1 MRRTI
6 VFDLDGTLAESLP
19 DIAASLNRALAGEGL
34 PPLTEAVVA
43 GMVGDGAAVLTAR
56 ALAARGRGPDPR
68 FLARFQK
75 DYLASIAVASRLYP
89 GVPEALADFAAAGW
103 RMAVCT
109 NKSEVAARKLLRAL
123 GILGYFA
130 AVGGGDSFGVR
141 KPNPGHLLATLAA
154 AGGEP
159 ARALM
164 VGDHANDMAAARA
177 AGIVPVFALWGYG
190 TAEMA
195 GGAAPAAAIS
205 AVQRI
210 AEALLPAEPER
221 RPREPAS
228 GVRGLR

>member
-1 MRRTI
+1 
-6 VFDLDGTLAESLP
+6 
-19 DIAASLNRALAGEGL
+19 
-34 PPLTEAVVA
+34 
-43 GMVGDGAAVLTAR
+43 
-56 ALAARGRGPDPR
+56 
-68 FLARFQK
+68 
-75 DYLASIAVASRLYP
+75 
-89 GVPEALADFAAAGW
+89 
-103 RMAVCT
+103 MAVCT